1 MVAIVLCQRFG
12 FLSSRALLLIVV
24 PCRCRCCSLQ
34 WTLSFIVVDVVLH
47 GLLFVRPV
55 SSFPLSTLLRVLSF
69 HVKDVASRRCCSLF
83 VWADVLVRRD
93 QVV

>member
-1 MVAIVLCQRFG
+1 
-12 FLSSRALLLIVV
+12 
-24 PCRCRCCSLQ
+24 
-34 WTLSFIVVDVVLH
+34 VVDVVLH